1 MFSIY
6 MYNLLITGH
15 SYKGCSLNNSEK
27 KISPSI
33 NLASQHLSIVVLN
46 SMCSVGET
54 TTQSLEH
61 HVCKVSKLA
70 DYVQCGSEMQRNEW
84 HFADILRMPLCS
96 YLFIIFFHFYEKSY
110 WFQCL
115 KINFH
120 GMWASL
126 RIHLITAFQVKL
138 CWNEQIP

>member
-1 MFSIY
+1 MLPGMFSIY

-15 SYKGCSLNNSEK
+15 SYKGCSLNNSEQ

-33 NLASQHLSIVVLN
+33 NLASQHLSIDVLN

-54 TTQSLEH
+54 TTQSLVH

-84 HFADILRMPLCS
+84 HFADILRMPPCS
-96 YLFIIFFHFYEKSY
+96 YLFIIFFSFLWKKLLISVFKNKLP
-110 WFQCL
+110 WNVSKL
-115 KINFH
+115 KNSPYHCFR
-120 GMWASL
+120 S
-126 RIHLITAFQVKL
+126 
-138 CWNEQIP
+138 

>member
-1 MFSIY
+1 MLPGMFSIY
-6 MYNLLITGH
+6 LYNLLITGH

-33 NLASQHLSIVVLN
+33 NLASQHLSIDVLN

-70 DYVQCGSEMQRNEW
+70 DYVRCGSEMQRNE
-84 HFADILRMPLCS
+84 
-96 YLFIIFFHFYEKSY
+96 
-110 WFQCL
+110 
-115 KINFH
+115 
-120 GMWASL
+120 
-126 RIHLITAFQVKL
+126 
-138 CWNEQIP
+138 

>member
-1 MFSIY
+1 MLPGMFSIY
-6 MYNLLITGH
+6 MYLLITGH

-33 NLASQHLSIVVLN
+33 NLASQHLSIDVLN

-54 TTQSLEH
+54 TTQSLVH

-70 DYVQCGSEMQRNEW
+70 DYVRCGSEMQRNEW

-96 YLFIIFFHFYEKSY
+96 YLFIIFFSPFLWKKLLISVFKNKLP
-110 WFQCL
+110 WNVSKL
-115 KINFH
+115 KNSPYHCFP
-120 GMWASL
+120 S
-126 RIHLITAFQVKL
+126 
-138 CWNEQIP
+138 

>member
-1 MFSIY
+1 MLPGMFSIY

-33 NLASQHLSIVVLN
+33 NLASLHLSIDVLN

-54 TTQSLEH
+54 TTQSLVH

-96 YLFIIFFHFYEKSY
+96 YLFIIFFSPFLWKKLLISVFKNKLP
-110 WFQCL
+110 WNVSKL
-115 KINFH
+115 KNSPYHCFP
-120 GMWASL
+120 S
-126 RIHLITAFQVKL
+126 
-138 CWNEQIP
+138 

>member
-1 MFSIY
+1 MLPGMFSIY

-27 KISPSI
+27 RISPSI
-33 NLASQHLSIVVLN
+33 SLASQHLSIDVLN

-54 TTQSLEH
+54 TTQSLVH

-70 DYVQCGSEMQRNEW
+70 DYVQRGSEMQRNEW

-96 YLFIIFFHFYEKSY
+96 YLFIIFFFIFMKKVIDFS
-110 WFQCL
+110 
-115 KINFH
+115 
-120 GMWASL
+120 
-126 RIHLITAFQVKL
+126 V
-138 CWNEQIP
+138 

>member
-1 MFSIY
+1 MLPGMFSIY
-6 MYNLLITGH
+6 MYLLITGH

-33 NLASQHLSIVVLN
+33 NLASQHLSIDVLN

-54 TTQSLEH
+54 TTQSLVH

-96 YLFIIFFHFYEKSY
+96 YLFIIFFSFLWKKLLISVFKNKLP
-110 WFQCL
+110 WNVSKL
-115 KINFH
+115 KNSPYHCFP
-120 GMWASL
+120 S
-126 RIHLITAFQVKL
+126 
-138 CWNEQIP
+138 